1 MSRYLLSFVIAGAIA
16 APVFAQHGHGNGAG
30 GAMGAHGAP
39 PVFTAPAPAASAKGT
54 MPASTTPAASSPRAS
69 AGGTAHTT
77 ATTTI
82 ANNPA
87 LATRVQTLLPAG
99 TNVQTA
105 AAGFRNT
112 GQFLA
117 AVHVSHNL
125 NIPFTQ
131 LKASM
136 TGTNPESL
144 GRAIHD
150 LRPNLTHSQIRAAER
165 TAARETDRDIAAN
178 RLSTLVTSNSQLAQR
193 VRSLLPSG
201 MSLQTAVTGFR
212 NQGQFLAALHAAHN
226 LGIPF
231 AQLKARMTGD
241 NPESLG
247 RAIHDLRPTLSHD
260 TIEADVDL
268 ARDEAKA
275 DVKRS

>member
-1 MSRYLLSFVIAGAIA
+1 MSRYFLSFVIAGAIA
-16 APVFAQHGHGNGAG
+16 APMYAQHGHGNGVGAG
-30 GAMGAHGAP
+30 VGAHGAP
-39 PVFTAPAPAASAKGT
+39 PVFTAPAAAASPKAT
-54 MPASTTPAASSPRAS
+54 MAANSPRGS
-69 AGGTAHTT
+69 AGGTAHTS
-77 ATTTI
+77 ATTNVAT
-82 ANNPA
+82 NPA
-87 LATRVQTLLPAG
+87 LAARVQNLLPPG

-105 AAGFRNT
+105 ATGFRNT

-117 AVHVSHNL
+117 AVHVSNNL
-125 NIPFTQ
+125 NIPFAQ
-131 LKASM
+131 LKARM
-136 TGTNPESL
+136 TGANSESL

-150 LRPNLTHSQIRAAER
+150 LRPNLTHSQVRTAER
-165 TAARETDRDIAAN
+165 TAARQTDRDIAAN
-178 RLSTLVTSNSQLAQR
+178 RLATLVTSNSQLAQR
-193 VRSLLPSG
+193 VRAMLPAG
-201 MSLQTAVTGFR
+201 MSLQTAVAGFR
-212 NQGQFLAALHAAHN
+212 NEGQFLAALHAANN

-247 RAIHDLRPTLSHD
+247 RAIHDLRPTLSRD